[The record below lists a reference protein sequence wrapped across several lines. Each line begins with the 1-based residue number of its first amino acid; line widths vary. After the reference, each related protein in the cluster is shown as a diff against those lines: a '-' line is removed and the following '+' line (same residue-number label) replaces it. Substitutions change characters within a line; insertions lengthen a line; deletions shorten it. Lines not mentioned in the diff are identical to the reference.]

1 MLIQRK
7 VILLHVN
14 TKVIFG
20 CCNVCKCTLKQDFD
34 KFPCSAVVVSIY
46 TLKYV
51 ELQEGFC

>member
-14 TKVIFG
+14 TKVTVHWG
-20 CCNVCKCTLKQDFD
+20 VCKCTLKQDFD